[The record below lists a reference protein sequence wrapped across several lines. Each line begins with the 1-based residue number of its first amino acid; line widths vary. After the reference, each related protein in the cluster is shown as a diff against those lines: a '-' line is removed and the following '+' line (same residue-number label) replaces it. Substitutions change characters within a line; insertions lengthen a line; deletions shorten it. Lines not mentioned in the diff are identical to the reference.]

1 MTAKTALPTPRPART
16 PPSAAAPAAPLG
28 TPAAGAAALAADAS
42 AERWVRLHGRDEA
55 ARLVARD
62 ALLTEH
68 LGLVHHVARQM
79 SRTLSVKA
87 DFDELVSAGTMGLM
101 AALEAFDHTRGLAFS
116 TFAAPRIRG
125 SILDELRRQDHVP
138 RSVRRKARDIHAARE
153 TLMRVLGRAPEDPEV
168 AEQLGIDLQT
178 LWRWQGDLENAHHVP
193 LDRTPGERDRDAAPA
208 PSDVLA
214 HEEQHG
220 GIEDKLNREQE
231 VAILRDAIQRLKE
244 QERVVLSLYYFE
256 ELKLHEIATVLS
268 LTESRVSQIRSK
280 ALGKLRGELAP
291 LRGTAPAA
299 AATPPAASR
308 TAGPLSSG
316 PSLGARV
323 A

>member
-1 MTAKTALPTPRPART
+1 MTAMTAPPAPRRPSRSSAAAAT
-16 PPSAAAPAAPLG
+16 SAAAPAAP
-28 TPAAGAAALAADAS
+28 AGATDAA
-42 AERWVRLHGRDEA
+42 AERW
-55 ARLVARD
+55 ARLRAGSEAERQAARD

-101 AALEAFDHTRGLAFS
+101 AALEAFDAARGLAFS

-125 SILDELRRQDHVP
+125 AILDELRRQDHVP
-138 RSVRRKARDIHAARE
+138 RSVRRKAREIHAARE
-153 TLMRVLGRAPEDPEV
+153 TLMRVFGRPPEDHEV
-168 AEQLGIDLQT
+168 AEHLGVDRQT
-178 LWRWQGDLENAHHVP
+178 LWRWQGDVENAHHVP
-193 LDRTPGERDRDAAPA
+193 LDRTPGDRDRDAAPA

-214 HEEQHG
+214 HEEQQG
-220 GIEDKLNREQE
+220 GVEDKINREQE
-231 VAILRDAIQRLKE
+231 VAILRDAIQRLKD

-291 LRGTAPAA
+291 LR
-299 AATPPAASR
+299 S
-308 TAGPLSSG
+308 
-316 PSLGARV
+316 ARV